1 MRKTIQPAKMAL
13 SRVGSG
19 IWKMMSKQYQ
29 ASVAACGPA
38 SQPFA
43 ATRARGRPIDA
54 HTAPDRAR
62 APPTPAT
69 AARPATTLSPDTR
82 DGGAPRDDPLSRSL
96 NQYGLKYDD
105 VKIEQDADYAK
116 ALGRI
121 SDEEVQARAR
131 RMKRA
136 FDISFKKKSLPADL
150 QRLQA
155 PLAPYAAP
163 LIDEAKARRVER
175 ELLNTY

>member
-1 MRKTIQPAKMAL
+1 MRPRVPAI
-13 SRVGSG
+13 RRD
-19 IWKMMSKQYQ
+19 
-29 ASVAACGPA
+29 
-38 SQPFA
+38 
-43 ATRARGRPIDA
+43 TRPG
-54 HTAPDRAR
+54 APDRRPHGSRPR
-62 APPTPAT
+62 AGAPA
-69 AARPATTLSPDTR
+69 TR
-82 DGGAPRDDPLSRSL
+82 DGGARCTDPLSRSL

>member
-1 MRKTIQPAKMAL
+1 MAL

-38 SQPFA
+38 
-43 ATRARGRPIDA
+43 
-54 HTAPDRAR
+54 
-62 APPTPAT
+62 
-69 AARPATTLSPDTR
+69 
-82 DGGAPRDDPLSRSL
+82 SL

-155 PLAPYAAP
+155 PLAPYATP

-175 ELLNTY
+175 ELLNT

>member
-1 MRKTIQPAKMAL
+1 MRPRVPAI
-13 SRVGSG
+13 RRD
-19 IWKMMSKQYQ
+19 
-29 ASVAACGPA
+29 
-38 SQPFA
+38 
-43 ATRARGRPIDA
+43 TRPG
-54 HTAPDRAR
+54 APDRRPHGSRPR
-62 APPTPAT
+62 ASA
-69 AARPATTLSPDTR
+69 PDTR

>member
-43 ATRARGRPIDA
+43 ATCAPGRPIDA

-62 APPTPAT
+62 APNR
-69 AARPATTLSPDTR
+69 RPHGSRPRAGAPDTR
-82 DGGAPRDDPLSRSL
+82 DGGAPRTDPLSRSL

-155 PLAPYAAP
+155 PLAPYATP

>member
-1 MRKTIQPAKMAL
+1 
-13 SRVGSG
+13 
-19 IWKMMSKQYQ
+19 
-29 ASVAACGPA
+29 
-38 SQPFA
+38 
-43 ATRARGRPIDA
+43 
-54 HTAPDRAR
+54 
-62 APPTPAT
+62 
-69 AARPATTLSPDTR
+69 
-82 DGGAPRDDPLSRSL
+82 SRSL

-155 PLAPYAAP
+155 PLAPYATP

>member
-29 ASVAACGPA
+29 ASVAA
-38 SQPFA
+38 
-43 ATRARGRPIDA
+43 
-54 HTAPDRAR
+54 
-62 APPTPAT
+62 
-69 AARPATTLSPDTR
+69 
-82 DGGAPRDDPLSRSL
+82 SL

-155 PLAPYAAP
+155 PLAPYATP